1 MKIDRQEFLQEMK
14 LRRFVRKAIK
24 IAAKKRQIKELDA
37 LKEEQKLRGIIQ
49 NLLNEKS
56 GVDSDTDPAPYRSTA
71 MNLLADVLNV
81 LLPIVK
87 PNYRKL
93 ASEENYVDQRKSF
106 RDNVLSAVDTF
117 FDTLRGMSGGE
128 AGTEDPISLN
138 LSEIMSLAE
147 VDINV
152 DVDTDE
158 NPNMI
163 VPDKEKPKKKSK
175 EEEEEDDFQSFS
187 IEGSEGTGARMAFN
201 SLNNSN
207 FFDEIQKTYKILDN
221 QKDKQEFESYLIH
234 NLDLW
239 FVKYEKEVSEELGQ
253 EPAYTEPIT
262 QMPEG
267 GQLTQG
273 IQADSA
279 PGLP

>member
-24 IAAKKRQIKELDA
+24 IAAKKRQIKESDA
-37 LKEEQKLRGIIQ
+37 LKEEQKLRGIIR

-93 ASEENYVDQRKSF
+93 ASEENYTDQRKSF
-106 RDNVLSAVDTF
+106 RDNVLSAVDSF

-138 LSEIMSLAE
+138 LSEIMTLAE

-152 DVDTDE
+152 DVDAEED
-158 NPNMI
+158 PNMI

-175 EEEEEDDFQSFS
+175 EEE
-187 IEGSEGTGARMAFN
+187 GVRGAGKHA
-201 SLNNSN
+201 
-207 FFDEIQKTYKILDN
+207 IG
-221 QKDKQEFESYLIH
+221 
-234 NLDLW
+234 
-239 FVKYEKEVSEELGQ
+239 LGK
-253 EPAYTEPIT
+253 
-262 QMPEG
+262 
-267 GQLTQG
+267 
-273 IQADSA
+273 
-279 PGLP
+279 

>member
-24 IAAKKRQIKELDA
+24 IAAKKRQIKESDA
-37 LKEEQKLRGIIQ
+37 LKEEQKLRGIIR

-106 RDNVLSAVDTF
+106 RDNVLSAVDSF

-138 LSEIMSLAE
+138 LSEIMTLAE

-152 DVDTDE
+152 DVDTEE

-163 VPDKEKPKKKSK
+163 VPDKEKPEKKSK
-175 EEEEEDDFQSFS
+175 EEEEEEDFQTFS
-187 IEGSEGTGARMAFN
+187 IKGSEGTGARMAFN

-253 EPAYTEPIT
+253 EPAFTEPIT
-262 QMPEG
+262 QMPQG
-267 GQLTQG
+267 GQMTQG
-273 IQADSA
+273 VEADSA

>member
-253 EPAYTEPIT
+253 EPAFTEPIT
-262 QMPEG
+262 QMPQG
-267 GQLTQG
+267 GQMTQG
-273 IQADSA
+273 VQADSA